1 MSRSGR
7 AGIAGIVAL
16 AVLVPQAGAASDPAP
31 TAAQNRVLLIYNCEQ
46 GKYKPSTVIVT
57 CADANFRVRGI
68 DWSSWTGQQARGGG
82 TALVNDCDPNCAAGT
97 FRRYPIR
104 LRAFRPRQTGG
115 CVPGSLFTRLA
126 WRFPQAKPPESG
138 RTGRTRLLC
147 PPSGA

>member
-1 MSRSGR
+1 MLRSGR
-7 AGIAGIVAL
+7 AGAAGIVAL
-16 AVLVPQAGAASDPAP
+16 ALLVPQAGATSDPAP
-31 TAAQNRVLLIYNCEQ
+31 TAAQNRVLLIYNCER
-46 GKYKPSTVIVT
+46 GKFKPSTVIVT

-68 DWSSWTGQQARGGG
+68 SWSSWTGQEATGRG

-104 LRAFRPRQTGG
+104 LRAFRPRETGS

-126 WRFPQAKPPESG
+126 WRFPQAKPPG
-138 RTGRTRLLC
+138 PRTGRTRLLC